1 MASPVDVTNNNA
13 IAMEYMAF
21 MPKNLV
27 GTDNQRID
35 CVIEVCIDDCPTKND
50 IKCPT
55 GGNHYVYQYEVK
67 GFN

>member
-1 MASPVDVTNNNA
+1 MKNQNFCPSAVSKVDV
-13 IAMEYMAF
+13 
-21 MPKNLV
+21 P
-27 GTDNQRID
+27 
-35 CVIEVCIDDCPTKND
+35 IDDCPTKND